1 MGLLFLMAQSLNWWA
16 GVVTSV
22 CDLFDFDEFPKIS
35 LPEDGIIVITRA
47 RNEMLRLP
55 FFLEHYRSIG
65 ASHIFVVD
73 NDSTDD
79 TAAFLETQ
87 PDVTRFHTSKLY
99 KQFKR
104 NWLLAILN
112 EYCTDRWTILAD
124 TDEQFVYPGW
134 PETKLTGLTAYWDSV
149 GAEGVIAPLIDMYS
163 DKPLVDVDYR
173 QGDPFLSTCPYF
185 DTTSTW
191 ATQVSPELKGP
202 RFEIRGG
209 IRGRLFGIPPKRREI
224 FPLGLLRSLYLA
236 PARVHQKLPFRN
248 YFERRLKRFLKKQCP
263 QLMKVPLIRWN
274 PVYSKLWGTHELD
287 IRTSLADDWGAMLH
301 FKFFQDFKFRVE
313 EELTRQAYY
322 ADGLEYKAYYSGLED
337 ILHHSPMYEGSMKF
351 TNVSDVYRSQQAY
364 CSSALLEYLKNIP
377 HLKNSLS
384 QENIVA

>member
-1 MGLLFLMAQSLNWWA
+1 
-16 GVVTSV
+16 VTSV
-22 CDLFDFDEFPKIS
+22 RDLFDFDEFPKIN
-35 LPEDGIIVITRA
+35 LPEDGLIVITRA

-99 KQFKR
+99 KQLKR

-134 PETKLTGLTAYWDSV
+134 PETKLTDLTAYWDSV

-173 QGDPFLSTCPYF
+173 QGDQFLSTCPYF
-185 DTTSTW
+185 DTTSSW
-191 ATQVSPELKGP
+191 AITRSPEGRTP
-202 RFEIRGG
+202 SFEVRGG
-209 IRGRLFGIPPKRREI
+209 IRGRLFGIPPKRREF
-224 FPLGLLRSLYLA
+224 FPLNHLRNLYLA
-236 PARVHQKLPFRN
+236 PAHIHRRLPLRD
-248 YFERRLKRFLKKQCP
+248 YVERRLKRFLYKQCP
-263 QLMKVPLIRWN
+263 QLTKVPLIRWN
-274 PVYSKLWGTHELD
+274 PTYSEMWSVHRID
-287 IRTSLADDWGAMLH
+287 IRTKLADDWGAMLH

-322 ADGLEYKAYYSGLED
+322 ANGLEYKAYYEGLEK
-337 ILHHSPMYEGSMKF
+337 ILHQSPAYSGSMKLSS
-351 TNVSDVYRSQQAY
+351 VEDVYTFRQAY
-364 CSSALLEYLKNIP
+364 CSRELQKYLKHLAHQP
-377 HLKNSLS
+377 HVTTSPS
-384 QENIVA
+384 QKGAVA

>member
-1 MGLLFLMAQSLNWWA
+1 MWGFCFLATQSLNWWA
-16 GVVTSV
+16 GAVTSV
-22 CDLFDFDEFPKIS
+22 RDLFDFDEFPKIS

-124 TDEQFVYPGW
+124 TDEQFVYPRW
-134 PETKLTGLTAYWDSV
+134 PEIKLTDLTTYWDSV

-173 QGDPFLSTCPYF
+173 QGDPFLSACPYF

-191 ATQVSPELKGP
+191 ATQASLEFKGP

-209 IRGRLFGIPPKRREI
+209 IRGRLFGIPPKRREVLPI
-224 FPLGLLRSLYLA
+224 SLLRNLYLA

-248 YFERRLKRFLKKQCP
+248 YIERRLKRFLRKQCP

-274 PVYSKLWGTHELD
+274 PTYSELWGTHELD
-287 IRTSLADDWGAMLH
+287 IRTRLADDWGGMLH

-313 EELTRQAYY
+313 EELNRQAYHDNGAEY
-322 ADGLEYKAYYSGLED
+322 KTYHGGLEK
-337 ILHHSPMYEGSMKF
+337 ILHHSPMYEGSMKL
-351 TNVSDVYRSQQAY
+351 TNVSDIYTSQQAY
-364 CSSALLEYLKNIP
+364 CSPALQKYMK
-377 HLKNSLS
+377 HLRLS
-384 QENIVA
+384 VG